1 MSSNVVSLHLLLY
14 LVLNVTLTDKRR
26 ARQEFHLDIS
36 RSDHV
41 HGLQPLFVQQTSA
54 AKQALETKFIG
65 IRKEDMRGF
74 TAMLYNYSSA
84 LDIYVVLQAGSFH
97 NPLIMH

>member
-1 MSSNVVSLHLLLY
+1 M
-14 LVLNVTLTDKRR
+14 LNVTLTDKRR

-54 AKQALETKFIG
+54 AKQALIETKTHQD
-65 IRKEDMRGF
+65 KERRRVGGS

-84 LDIYVVLQAGSFH
+84 LGMYVVLQAGSFH
-97 NPLIMH
+97 DPLIMH